1 MTYAP
6 AEAKEANVRPTKR
19 GWLIVVTAGFA
30 MVLLAMIAVGLV
42 IADKPHF
49 GWLVGTAFLPV
60 ITSGVIA
67 GGIMMLSGSFVI
79 PARKTWRGIVLL
91 LWALVAVTS
100 PAFGIMFLLPWGLL
114 AASAPLVI
122 WALVT
127 MLRQP
132 YRP

>member
-1 MTYAP
+1 
-6 AEAKEANVRPTKR
+6 
-19 GWLIVVTAGFA
+19 
-30 MVLLAMIAVGLV
+30 MVLLAMIGVGLV

-49 GWLVGTAFLPV
+49 GWLVGTAFLPL

-79 PARKTWRGIVLL
+79 PARNTWRGMVLL